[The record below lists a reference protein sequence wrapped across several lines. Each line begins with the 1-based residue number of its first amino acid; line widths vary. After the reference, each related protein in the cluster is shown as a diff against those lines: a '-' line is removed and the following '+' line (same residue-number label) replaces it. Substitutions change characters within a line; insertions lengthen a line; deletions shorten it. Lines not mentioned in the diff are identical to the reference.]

1 MPKIF
6 VSYRRKS
13 SEAITG
19 RILDRLVAH
28 YGKDSIFIDID
39 NILPGVDFRRRIN
52 QVLNETDIMIAVV
65 GPKWL
70 GSGKQARVGMHREND
85 WVRLEIETALR
96 RNTLVI
102 PVLVDGAQMPDASD
116 LPEHMKDFVYRSAII
131 VASGQDF
138 HMHVDRLIRAIDQM
152 IASGPSPPGLPL
164 EPVPPEKTVD
174 GSQSRQTAEPETS
187 ETAPEQLADLGLISS
202 GALAPTEEAP
212 AVPFPEPDQT
222 VRTSEVE
229 STPEAQTPQGG
240 SLPIAPPE
248 AGTPRYFSRAAAA
261 GLLVAALAG
270 IYGAASYLFPE
281 PHREVAESNTATI
294 VPPPNPSP
302 AAKPVPP
309 APPPMR
315 TADATGAGAP
325 VPSLPP
331 QGPSCLAKIASVGSG
346 GVGGPFLPVSIR
358 PNLADANMIRA
369 VAVSPTG
376 KEIATAGEDGLIR
389 LWDASSFR
397 LIRTLKGHA
406 GAIYSIDYWIDGTL
420 LASASLDGTVRVWN
434 PTDGSIVQTFD
445 TRSSGDGTSSR
456 QFSAAFYPEAPLKYL
471 ASGGDDGIVRI
482 WNTQSGTLE
491 STKLDHQIADGDKS
505 TIRSLSF
512 APNGSGEFVT
522 AGYDGKI
529 RIYLTTKHQVVAL
542 DANAKKVLH
551 VGYSPDSTRIFTA
564 GSDSDVASQNAASL
578 KIWNVKTQ
586 SFRPLLGHRD
596 YVVSAS
602 WSPDGKRLVSGGGG
616 RDRSVMLWDAES
628 GQPVAAFSGHQ
639 SDVEAVAF
647 FAGGSRIVSVGEDK
661 TIKVWSVSD
670 RKEILTAVGFG
681 ERDYVV
687 YTPDGC
693 YSGSSGIESR
703 VSMFAD
709 KALKPITAEARGALF
724 VPEGFGSLL
733 AGR

>member
-28 YGKDSIFIDID
+28 YGKESIFIDID

-70 GSGKQARVGMHREND
+70 GSGKQTRIGMHREND
-85 WVRLEIETALR
+85 WVRLEVETALH

-102 PVLVDGAQMPDASD
+102 PVLVDGAEMPDAAD
-116 LPEHMKDFVYRSAII
+116 LPERMKDFVYRSAII

-138 HMHVDRLIRAIDQM
+138 HLHVDRLIRAIDQTLAVGQSM
-152 IASGPSPPGLPL
+152 LDPA
-164 EPVPPEKTVD
+164 PVPTSPSKTISA
-174 GSQSRQTAEPETS
+174 GGQQEAANPET
-187 ETAPEQLADLGLISS
+187 TPTPPESVAGLAIVSPE
-202 GALAPTEEAP
+202 ALAPAQEPPPAP
-212 AVPFPEPDQT
+212 LPEPDRT
-222 VRTSEVE
+222 VRSSEGTGTALVATSQEKI
-229 STPEAQTPQGG
+229 PQ
-240 SLPIAPPE
+240 AVR
-248 AGTPRYFSRAAAA
+248 ADRRRYFSPAAAA
-261 GLLVAALAG
+261 ALVVVALAG
-270 IYGAASYLFPE
+270 IYGAITYLMPE
-281 PHREVAESNTATI
+281 PHKVVAQSAGSTITAAPGPGP
-294 VPPPNPSP
+294 V
-302 AAKPVPP
+302 AKPVPP
-309 APPPMR
+309 AAPPVR
-315 TADATGAGAP
+315 TADAGAAP
-325 VPSLPP
+325 VAVPP
-331 QGPSCLAKIASVGSG
+331 PPPRGPSCLARIASAGSG
-346 GVGGPFLPVSIR
+346 GVGGPFLPVAIR
-358 PNLADANMIRA
+358 PNLAEANVIRT

-406 GAIYSIDYWIDGTL
+406 GAVYSLDYWIDGTL
-420 LASASLDGTVRVWN
+420 LVSASLDGTVRVWN
-434 PTDGSIVQTFD
+434 PSGGVAVQAFD
-445 TRSSGDGTSSR
+445 TRSSGDGVASR
-456 QFSAAFYPEAPLKYL
+456 QFSAAFYPGAPLRFL
-471 ASGGDDGIVRI
+471 ASGGDDGTVRI

-491 STKLDHQIADGDKS
+491 STRLDHQIAEGDKS

-529 RIYLTTKHQVVAL
+529 RIYLTTKHQVATL
-542 DANAKKVLH
+542 DANSKKVLR

-586 SFRPLLGHRD
+586 SFKPLLGHRD

-628 GQPVAAFSGHQ
+628 GQQLAVFSGHQ

-661 TIKVWSVSD
+661 TIKVWSTAD

-681 ERDYVV
+681 ENDYVV
-687 YTPDGC
+687 YTSDGC

-703 VSMFAD
+703 VSILAD
-709 KALKPITAEARGALF
+709 KVLTPITTEARSSLF
-724 VPEGFGSLL
+724 VPEGFGALL
-733 AGR
+733 ASR